1 MQYSVY
7 NFNRFYVCHFYW
19 QIFIH
24 VEVVFP
30 LLLDT
35 LKHESDEVVIADLDV
50 LAEVAS
56 TEVPAGWEDH
66 I

>member
-1 MQYSVY
+1 MEYFIY
-7 NFNRFYVCHFYW
+7 NFNRFFVYYFDW

-56 TEVPAGWEDH
+56 TEVPAGW
-66 I
+66 